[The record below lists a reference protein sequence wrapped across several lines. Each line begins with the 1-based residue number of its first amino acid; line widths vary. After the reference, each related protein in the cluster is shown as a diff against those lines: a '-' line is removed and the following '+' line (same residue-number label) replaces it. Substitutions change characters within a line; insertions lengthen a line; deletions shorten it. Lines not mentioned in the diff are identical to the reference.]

1 MTFLQLVIN
10 GVALGAAYALVALGF
25 VFIVNATSAVNFAH
39 GDLVM
44 AGGYVAVGLGALAP
58 LPILV
63 LLPVVAAIMFAIGI
77 GVALVAY
84 FPLANRPPSTVFIST
99 LLCGIVLQNLFL
111 VLFGPQTRAAPPLIK
126 SGIVHL
132 GGIEISIQALGTL
145 AVAAAL
151 IALQYVIFARTP
163 IGRRLRATAQDRQM
177 AQAIGIRASAV
188 IAATFGFGTALAG
201 VAGALL
207 ANQFFVYPTGG
218 IPLSVYAYM
227 AVVIGGWGSIAGA
240 VIGAMM
246 ISLFQVVVSAYVSYA
261 VATGLLYVALLLIFF
276 SARRAS
282 SASLFS
288 AGSEPGRR
296 PRTWRLGSLQIR
308 LPLILG
314 AAALIGYAVFFA
326 SPYDL
331 RVLTLC
337 GIYALLVLG
346 FQFVFGHAGA
356 VSLAQATFFGIG
368 GYVTGILATRF
379 DFPFLIT
386 FPLSIAGPSLLAVII
401 ACRYSSWKSTT
412 SRSPRSASVSS
423 CCCWRSNGATLP
435 VAPTGCPAF
444 PRSNTGRH
452 NCRSP
457 RGPVVRVGHRLSSA
471 ACSHY
476 KRRADFT
483 GGPTISCGKTE
494 RPPRRWA

>member
-25 VFIVNATSAVNFAH
+25 VFIVNATGAVNFAH

-63 LLPVVAAIMFAIGI
+63 LLPVVAAIMFAVGI
-77 GVALVAY
+77 AVALVAY

-111 VLFGPQTRAAPPLIK
+111 VLFGPQARAAPSLIK

-151 IALQYVIFARTP
+151 IALQYVVFMRTQ

-177 AQAIGIRASAV
+177 AQAVGIRTSAV

-218 IPLSVYAYM
+218 ISLSVYAYI

-240 VIGAMM
+240 VIGALM
-246 ISLFQVVVSAYVSYA
+246 ISIFQVVVSAYVSYA
-261 VATGLLYVALLLIFF
+261 VATGLLYVSLLLIFF
-276 SARRAS
+276 FRPQGIFGELVQRR
-282 SASLFS
+282 
-288 AGSEPGRR
+288 
-296 PRTWRLGSLQIR
+296 
-308 LPLILG
+308 
-314 AAALIGYAVFFA
+314 V
-326 SPYDL
+326 
-331 RVLTLC
+331 
-337 GIYALLVLG
+337 
-346 FQFVFGHAGA
+346 
-356 VSLAQATFFGIG
+356 
-368 GYVTGILATRF
+368 
-379 DFPFLIT
+379 
-386 FPLSIAGPSLLAVII
+386 
-401 ACRYSSWKSTT
+401 
-412 SRSPRSASVSS
+412 
-423 CCCWRSNGATLP
+423 
-435 VAPTGCPAF
+435 
-444 PRSNTGRH
+444 
-452 NCRSP
+452 
-457 RGPVVRVGHRLSSA
+457 
-471 ACSHY
+471 
-476 KRRADFT
+476 
-483 GGPTISCGKTE
+483 
-494 RPPRRWA
+494 

>member
-25 VFIVNATSAVNFAH
+25 VFIVNATGAVNFAH

-77 GVALVAY
+77 AVALVAD

-111 VLFGPQTRAAPPLIK
+111 VLFGPQARAAPPLIK

-151 IALQYVIFARTP
+151 IALQYVVFMRTQ

-177 AQAIGIRASAV
+177 AQAVGIRTSAV

-218 IPLSVYAYM
+218 ISLSVYAYI

-240 VIGAMM
+240 VIGALM
-246 ISLFQVVVSAYVSYA
+246 ISIFQVVVSAYVSYA
-261 VATGLLYVALLLIFF
+261 VATGLLYVSLLVIFF
-276 SARRAS
+276 FRPQGIFGELVQRR
-282 SASLFS
+282 
-288 AGSEPGRR
+288 
-296 PRTWRLGSLQIR
+296 
-308 LPLILG
+308 
-314 AAALIGYAVFFA
+314 V
-326 SPYDL
+326 
-331 RVLTLC
+331 
-337 GIYALLVLG
+337 
-346 FQFVFGHAGA
+346 
-356 VSLAQATFFGIG
+356 
-368 GYVTGILATRF
+368 
-379 DFPFLIT
+379 
-386 FPLSIAGPSLLAVII
+386 
-401 ACRYSSWKSTT
+401 
-412 SRSPRSASVSS
+412 
-423 CCCWRSNGATLP
+423 
-435 VAPTGCPAF
+435 
-444 PRSNTGRH
+444 
-452 NCRSP
+452 
-457 RGPVVRVGHRLSSA
+457 
-471 ACSHY
+471 
-476 KRRADFT
+476 
-483 GGPTISCGKTE
+483 
-494 RPPRRWA
+494 

>member
-25 VFIVNATSAVNFAH
+25 VFIVNATGAVNFAH

-77 GVALVAY
+77 AVALVAY

-111 VLFGPQTRAAPPLIK
+111 VLFGPQARAAPPLIK

-151 IALQYVIFARTP
+151 IALQYVVFMRTQ

-177 AQAIGIRASAV
+177 AQAVGIRTSAV

-218 IPLSVYAYM
+218 ISLSVYAYI
-227 AVVIGGWGSIAGA
+227 AVG
-240 VIGAMM
+240 
-246 ISLFQVVVSAYVSYA
+246 
-261 VATGLLYVALLLIFF
+261 
-276 SARRAS
+276 
-282 SASLFS
+282 
-288 AGSEPGRR
+288 
-296 PRTWRLGSLQIR
+296 
-308 LPLILG
+308 
-314 AAALIGYAVFFA
+314 
-326 SPYDL
+326 
-331 RVLTLC
+331 
-337 GIYALLVLG
+337 
-346 FQFVFGHAGA
+346 
-356 VSLAQATFFGIG
+356 
-368 GYVTGILATRF
+368 
-379 DFPFLIT
+379 
-386 FPLSIAGPSLLAVII
+386 
-401 ACRYSSWKSTT
+401 
-412 SRSPRSASVSS
+412 
-423 CCCWRSNGATLP
+423 
-435 VAPTGCPAF
+435 
-444 PRSNTGRH
+444 
-452 NCRSP
+452 
-457 RGPVVRVGHRLSSA
+457 
-471 ACSHY
+471 
-476 KRRADFT
+476 
-483 GGPTISCGKTE
+483 
-494 RPPRRWA
+494 

>member
-25 VFIVNATSAVNFAH
+25 VFIVNATGAVNFAH

-77 GVALVAY
+77 AVALVAY

-111 VLFGPQTRAAPPLIK
+111 VLFGPQARAAPPLIK

-151 IALQYVIFARTP
+151 IALQYVVFMRTQ

-177 AQAIGIRASAV
+177 AQAVGIRTSAV

-218 IPLSVYAYM
+218 ISLSVYAYI

-240 VIGAMM
+240 VIGALM
-246 ISLFQVVVSAYVSYA
+246 ISIFQVVVSAYVSYA
-261 VATGLLYVALLLIFF
+261 VATGLLYVSLLVIFF
-276 SARRAS
+276 FRPQGIFGELVQRR
-282 SASLFS
+282 
-288 AGSEPGRR
+288 
-296 PRTWRLGSLQIR
+296 
-308 LPLILG
+308 
-314 AAALIGYAVFFA
+314 V
-326 SPYDL
+326 
-331 RVLTLC
+331 
-337 GIYALLVLG
+337 
-346 FQFVFGHAGA
+346 
-356 VSLAQATFFGIG
+356 
-368 GYVTGILATRF
+368 
-379 DFPFLIT
+379 
-386 FPLSIAGPSLLAVII
+386 
-401 ACRYSSWKSTT
+401 
-412 SRSPRSASVSS
+412 
-423 CCCWRSNGATLP
+423 
-435 VAPTGCPAF
+435 
-444 PRSNTGRH
+444 
-452 NCRSP
+452 
-457 RGPVVRVGHRLSSA
+457 
-471 ACSHY
+471 
-476 KRRADFT
+476 
-483 GGPTISCGKTE
+483 
-494 RPPRRWA
+494 